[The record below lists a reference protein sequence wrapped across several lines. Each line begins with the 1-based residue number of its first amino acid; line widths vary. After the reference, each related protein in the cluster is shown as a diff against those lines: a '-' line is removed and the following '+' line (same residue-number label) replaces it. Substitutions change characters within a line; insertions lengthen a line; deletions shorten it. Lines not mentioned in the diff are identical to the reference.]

1 MIRLSLIAAAALAC
15 AAPLAAQ
22 TAAPSPAVEFIPR
35 AAFHMSAEQFFGVD
49 DRRFRYDTNFGG
61 ELDVIDYGAGR
72 LTFAANYQAILGD
85 ELRKFDPNQGNYI
98 LEGSLSAR
106 LQSLEIAGVL
116 YHQSRHLSDRPKD
129 FPVDWNM
136 LGVRVRRALLL
147 GATHLDARADLRR
160 TFLRSYVDYTW
171 ELDGR
176 VRADYVI
183 RPGIGVLAA
192 GAFRHLGVDG
202 SRDRGSQSGFRAE
215 GGVRFDGRAG
225 AIELFA
231 ATERRIDPYQLEF
244 GAETWATVG
253 FRLLTR

>member
-1 MIRLSLIAAAALAC
+1 
-15 AAPLAAQ
+15 
-22 TAAPSPAVEFIPR
+22 
-35 AAFHMSAEQFFGVD
+35 MSAEQIFGVED
-49 DRRFRYDTNFGG
+49 PRFRYDTNFGG
-61 ELDVIDYGAGR
+61 ELDLVDYGVGR
-72 LTFAANYQAILGD
+72 MTFTANYQAILGE

-98 LEGSLSAR
+98 LEGTVSAR
-106 LQSLEIAGVL
+106 VGQVEIAGVL

-136 LGVRVRRALLL
+136 LGVRVRRPFLL
-147 GATHLDARADLRR
+147 GASHWDARADLRR

-171 ELDGR
+171 EAEGR

-183 RPGIGVLAA
+183 RPGIGFLGA
-192 GAFRHLGVDG
+192 GAIRHLGVDG
-202 SRDRGSQSGFRAE
+202 SRDRGAQTGFRGE

-231 ATERRIDPYQLEF
+231 AIERRIDPYQLEF
-244 GAETWATVG
+244 GAATWPAVG